1 MRRPLWMAG
10 FLVALPTLLL
20 AQNSAYAVLGVGFP
34 NPPFS
39 IVARSL
45 GGGIA
50 TVDPQS
56 SLNPGAV
63 ALINALSVQGASL
76 QEFRRYT
83 IGGTDVTGLSQTRF
97 PYGGLAG
104 RFGAKRVSYAVGFSE
119 YAERTF
125 DITTSDTITLR
136 GVPVPVSDHSGSAGA
151 VVDLRAA
158 LAWAASPRL
167 GFGVAGHLLGGSAKR
182 FTLRQFTD
190 STYRAFSDTV
200 DEKFSGAGI
209 SAGVVATP
217 VRGLRLGASA
227 RIDSRLTRKVSSR
240 DVGSIGLPATL
251 AAGFELRPDSAFRF
265 AGSMTWRSWS
275 HVAADVA
282 ASGVRAF
289 DTWETGWGIEL
300 GGARGG
306 PRLPIR
312 LGFRYARLPFSP
324 AADQPREMDL
334 SLGTGVSLSG
344 GRAKLDFNL
353 ERAIR
358 DGGGAS
364 ERAWQMALGFQIRP

>member
-282 ASGVRAF
+282 C
-289 DTWETGWGIEL
+289 
-300 GGARGG
+300 
-306 PRLPIR
+306 
-312 LGFRYARLPFSP
+312 
-324 AADQPREMDL
+324 
-334 SLGTGVSLSG
+334 
-344 GRAKLDFNL
+344 GR
-353 ERAIR
+353 
-358 DGGGAS
+358 
-364 ERAWQMALGFQIRP
+364 